1 MSTFNLDVL
10 GGQKVVSDTLELVLE
25 AVGSHLVALGTN
37 FSPLQDQNARLTT
50 EPASRVTSEG

>member
-1 MSTFNLDVL
+1 M
-10 GGQKVVSDTLELVLE
+10 VSDTLELVLE

-37 FSPLQDQNARLTT
+37 FSPLQDQNARSTT